1 MSKSAKMLIKLI
13 NLLQKANNEKKVF
26 KRISTK
32 TNNEIKGMICYFMSY
47 EMRKCSQEDIKEL
60 ITNIL
65 K

>member
-1 MSKSAKMLIKLI
+1 MSKSAKALIKFI

-26 KRISTK
+26 KRVSTK
-32 TNNEIKGMICYFMSY
+32 TNNEIKGMICYFMSH
-47 EMRKCSQEDIKEL
+47 EMKKYSQEDIREL

>member
-1 MSKSAKMLIKLI
+1 MSKSAKALIKFI
-13 NLLQKANNEKKVF
+13 KLLQKASNEKKVF

-32 TNNEIKGMICYFMSY
+32 TNNEIKGMICYFMSND
-47 EMRKCSQEDIKEL
+47 MRKCSQEDIKEL

>member
-1 MSKSAKMLIKLI
+1 MSKSAKALIKFI
-13 NLLQKANNEKKVF
+13 NLLQKASNEKKVF

-60 ITNIL
+60 ITSIL